1 MRSPRAVDQHHQRA
15 GTTPTRRDVLRL
27 SGAAALGA
35 AVGPFVWTS
44 AKGQTF
50 DWKRFRG
57 KELFVMLAKHPWPE
71 EMVRWIP
78 EFQELTGMKVSYEML
93 PDQQQRQKNVVQFTA
108 GDSGIDAFYSSLHVE
123 KKRFWKS
130 GWYEPLNGYLANRAL
145 TSPEF
150 DWNDFTEAARRTATQ
165 PDGSVSAIPS
175 FMDVLIFFYRKD
187 VFQDKGLRPPQTMAE
202 MEEIAKK
209 LHAPPAM
216 YGIVYRGLKNANAA
230 TWDGMLYNLGGD
242 MLTKD
247 GRANLTSKEAVA
259 TTEYYVRLLRSY
271 GPPGVVKFNW
281 YECSSAFSQGQIAM
295 YYDGVNFANIWED
308 PTKSKVAGKVGYA
321 VFPRGPGGQYAASF
335 MPGMSISRFSR
346 NKEAAWYFVQ
356 WASNKPNFVRQML
369 AGVGVPRVSAWSH
382 PDVKAK
388 RKYPQDWY
396 DAYLESLKVARLGVP
411 EIVGVTE
418 YRDII
423 GLAIEKAI
431 EGADVRTVLDEAQ
444 KEFQELLDK
453 TEKA

>member
-1 MRSPRAVDQHHQRA
+1 MRTDRPRLELRI
-15 GTTPTRRDVLRL
+15 TRRRLLRF
-27 SGAAALGA
+27 GAAATVA
-35 AVGPFVWTS
+35 ATGPFVWTS

-57 KELFVMLAKHPWPE
+57 RELFVMLAKHPWPE
-71 EMVRWIP
+71 EMVKWLP

-93 PDQQQRQKNVVQFTA
+93 PDQQQRQKNVIQFTA

-130 GWYEPLNGYLANRAL
+130 GWYEPLNPFLQNAAV
-145 TSPEF
+145 TSPDF
-150 DWNDFTEAARRTATQ
+150 DWNDFTDGARRTATQ
-165 PDGSVSAIPS
+165 PDGTVSGIPC
-175 FMDVLIFFYRKD
+175 FMDALIFFYRKD
-187 VFQDKGLRPPQTMAE
+187 VFQEKGLRPPKTMAE
-202 MEEIAKK
+202 LEELAMR
-209 LHAPPAM
+209 LHQPPTM
-216 YGIVYRGLKNANAA
+216 YGVVYRGLKNANAA
-230 TWDGMLYNLGGD
+230 TWDGMLFNFGGD
-242 MLTKD
+242 FLTRD
-247 GRANLTSKEAVA
+247 GKANLTSKEALA

-295 YYDGVNFANIWED
+295 YYDGVNFANVWED
-308 PTKSKVAGKVGYA
+308 KEKSKVAGKVGYT
-321 VFPRGPGGQYAASF
+321 VFPRGPGGQWAATF
-335 MPGMSISRFSR
+335 TPAMAISRFSR

-356 WASNKPNFVRQML
+356 WSTNKPNFVRQML
-369 AGVGVPRVSAWSH
+369 AGVGVPRVSSWSA
-382 PDVKAK
+382 PEVKAK
-388 RKYPQDWY
+388 RKYPAEWY

-423 GLAIEKAI
+423 GVAIEKAI
-431 EGADVRTVLDEAQ
+431 EGADVKAVLEQAQ
-444 KEFQELLDK
+444 REFQELLDK